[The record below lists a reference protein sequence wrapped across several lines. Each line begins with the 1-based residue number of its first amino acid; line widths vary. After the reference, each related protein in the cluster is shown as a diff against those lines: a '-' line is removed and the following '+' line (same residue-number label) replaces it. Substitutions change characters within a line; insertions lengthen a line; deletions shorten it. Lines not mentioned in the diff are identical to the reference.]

1 MAVIVNPSES
11 IDSALKRLLRE
22 SLREGILQT
31 ARERMYH
38 VSETKLDREKRRA
51 WRKTK
56 RKRRQHN
63 RRLRQKSG

>member
-31 ARERMYH
+31 ARDKMYY
-38 VSETKLDREKRRA
+38 VAPSVGDRDKRRA
-51 WRKTK
+51 WKKTK

-63 RRLRQKSG
+63 RRVAQKMG